1 MRTLDHR
8 RLAAG
13 ALLSIASLASLASL
27 VSLAALAPLAACGG
41 GAASGRPAGTGAG
54 TGAAGA
60 GAAGAGP
67 AATPGYCVTADPQ
80 NVLAAFGADDTTAT
94 FCLDKEGDDA
104 GSPACTAVDLAT
116 GAYRA
121 AAAAPVP
128 ADPPPPALDIQQ
140 HEKGVEACKGAACR
154 KLDLPAPGL
163 EDGQIFP
170 YQTAVSNDGRRV
182 VAFEGAGADVIF
194 LDAAT
199 GKRVKT
205 LKHPNDNTCIE
216 SAHFVGES
224 VYIGTSVC
232 GSPSGSGGLYSWAG
246 KKLAD
251 VAPESFNPYR
261 AEPISVGGDRWALVG
276 FGGGDVLVFDGKT
289 GKQVH
294 LIEIPDPEGCD
305 RCGEVLGGGPAHWSA
320 TRIAKLS
327 SGKLVTLD
335 RAGVSVIDPVAGK
348 IEKTHRIPICPAKE

>member
-13 ALLSIASLASLASL
+13 ALLSITSIASLASF
-27 VSLAALAPLAACGG
+27 ALLAACGG
-41 GAASGRPAGTGAG
+41 GAAGGRPAGTGAG
-54 TGAAGA
+54 AAGA
-60 GAAGAGP
+60 GA
-67 AATPGYCVTADPQ
+67 AATPGYCVTADLQ
-80 NVLAAFGADDTTAT
+80 NVLAAFGADDKTAT
-94 FCLDKEGDDA
+94 FCLGKEGDDA
-104 GSPACTAVDLAT
+104 GPPACTAVDLAT

-128 ADPPPPALDIQQ
+128 ADPPPPSLDIKQ

-163 EDGQIFP
+163 EDGQIVP
-170 YQTAVSNDGRRV
+170 YKTAVSSDGRRV

-205 LKHPNDNTCIE
+205 LKIANDSTCVE

-224 VYIGTSVC
+224 VYVETSVC
-232 GSPSGSGGLYSWAG
+232 AGPGGSGVLYSWAG

-251 VAPESFNPYR
+251 IAPESLNPYG
-261 AEPISVGGDRWALVG
+261 AEPISVGGDRWALVD

-289 GKQVH
+289 GQHVH
-294 LIEIPDPEGCD
+294 LIEIPEPEGCD
-305 RCGEVLGGGPAHWSA
+305 RCGEVLGGGPPHWSA

-327 SGKLVTLD
+327 SGKLVTID
-335 RAGVSVIDPVAGK
+335 SAGVSIIDPAAGK

>member
-1 MRTLDHR
+1 MRTHAPR
-8 RLAAG
+8 RFAAG
-13 ALLSIASLASLASL
+13 ALLSLASIASLAS
-27 VSLAALAPLAACGG
+27 LAPLAACGG
-41 GAASGRPAGTGAG
+41 GAAGGRPAGTGAAAG
-54 TGAAGA
+54 PGAAAGA
-60 GAAGAGP
+60 GAAAQ
-67 AATPGYCVTADPQ
+67 PGYCVTADME

-94 FCLDKEGDDA
+94 FCLGKEGDDA
-104 GSPACTAVDLAT
+104 GSPTCTAVDLAT

-121 AAAAPVP
+121 AAAAPVAP
-128 ADPPPPALDIQQ
+128 DAPPPALDIKQ
-140 HEKGVEACKGAACR
+140 HEKGVEACKDAACR
-154 KLDLPAPGL
+154 KLDLPKPGI

-170 YQTAVSNDGRRV
+170 YKTAVSSDGRRV
-182 VAFEGAGADVIF
+182 VAFQGAGADVVF

-205 LKHPNDNTCIE
+205 LKLANDSTCIE

-224 VYIGTSVC
+224 VYVETSNC
-232 GSPSGSGGLYSWAG
+232 AGPGGSGAVYSWAG

-251 VAPESFNPYR
+251 VAPEAFNPFG

-294 LIEIPDPEGCD
+294 LIEIPEPAGCE
-305 RCGEVLGGGPAHWSA
+305 RCGEVLGGGPSHWSA

-335 RAGVSVIDPVAGK
+335 GAGVSIIDPAAGK